1 MKYSTY
7 LRELFGDTNL
17 NIEDLLLLE
26 NFQIKYLPERV
37 PQKEFAALLR
47 TYPIIH
53 RFLIKK
59 EPSVE
64 SFLDKILMENK
75 PIQDQDTIDDYCDEV
90 IWEIGELIVYN
101 KFPEV
106 YDSKINFT
114 WEIEDILSTDLLKDK
129 TIADVGAGS
138 GMLSLLLSPYVK
150 TVYAFEP
157 LGSFRNFIKN
167 KVSVKRINN
176 IYTMEGFLES
186 VPIPDN
192 SIDYL
197 FTSNAIGWNFEKE
210 QKEIERV
217 VKPGGQAIHLM
228 RAFDKDAASPYH
240 DQLLKWNYEFQ
251 QFKTGGYKAKYYKT
265 FQKKFSPF
273 KGA

>member
-7 LRELFGDTNL
+7 LRELFSDTNL
-17 NIEDLLLLE
+17 DIEDLLLLE
-26 NFQIKYLPERV
+26 SFQIKYLPKRV
-37 PQKEFAALLR
+37 PQKEFATLLR
-47 TYPIIH
+47 AHPIIH

-59 EPSVE
+59 EPSIQ

-75 PIQDQDTIDDYCDEV
+75 PIHDQDTINDHCNEV
-90 IWEIGELIVYN
+90 VWEIGELIVYN
-101 KFPEV
+101 KFPEA
-106 YDSKINFT
+106 YNSKIKFT
-114 WEIEDILSTDLLKDK
+114 WKIEDILSTNLLKDK

-157 LGSFRNFIKN
+157 LVSFRKFIRN
-167 KVSVKRINN
+167 EVSVKRIKN
-176 IYTMEGFLES
+176 IYTLEGYLES
-186 VPIPDN
+186 IPLPDDTLN
-192 SIDYL
+192 YL
-197 FTSNAIGWNFEKE
+197 FTSNAIGWNFEQE

-240 DQLLKWNYEFQ
+240 DQLLKWNYEFY
-251 QFKTGGYKAKYYKT
+251 QFKAEGYKAKYFKT
-265 FQKKFSPF
+265 F
-273 KGA
+273 